1 MTTALPCDALLFVA
15 FGGPEGPDDV
25 LPFLENVTR
34 GRSIPRERLL
44 EVAGHY
50 QHFGGISP
58 LNQQVRDLMAAVE
71 PELRRRAIDVP
82 LYWGNRNWHP
92 LLADTVV
99 RMRDDGVQ
107 RALAFV
113 LSAYS
118 SYSGCRQYREN
129 IAAAREAVGEGA
141 PAVEKIRMFYNHPDF
156 IAASVDRIQEAL
168 SKVPPERRR
177 SVHVA
182 YTAHSIP
189 AALAQ
194 GCDYV
199 KQLTETGR
207 LIAEAVSVPPER
219 RQLVFQS
226 RSGRPQDPWL
236 DPDIVEHL
244 RTLRARNVTDVVVAP
259 IGFLSDHLEVLYDL
273 DHEAADAARA
283 LGLHMVRAATVGT
296 HPRFVAMIGKLVEER
311 LRDGGPREASGEY
324 GPSWDVCPVDCC
336 PPPVRGGPR

>member
-1 MTTALPCDALLFVA
+1 MPPRYDALLFVS

-34 GRSIPRERLL
+34 GRNIPRERLL

-71 PELRRRAIDVP
+71 PELRRRAIDLP

-92 LLADTVV
+92 LLGDTLV

-107 RALAFV
+107 GALAFV
-113 LSAYS
+113 LSAYN

-129 IAAAREAVGEGA
+129 IAAAQEAVGEGA
-141 PAVEKIRMFYNHPDF
+141 PGVEKIRMFYNHPDF
-156 IAASVDRIQEAL
+156 IGASVDRVQEAL
-168 SKVPPERRR
+168 GEIPPERRG
-177 SVHVA
+177 SAHVA

-189 AALAQ
+189 AVMAQ

-207 LIAEAVSVPPER
+207 LIAEAASVPPER
-219 RQLVFQS
+219 WQLVFQS
-226 RSGRPQDPWL
+226 RSGRPEDPWL
-236 DPDIVEHL
+236 DPDIVDHL
-244 RTLRARNVTDVVVAP
+244 RTLRARKVTDVVVAP

-273 DHEAADAARA
+273 DCEAADAARM

-296 HPRFVAMIGKLVEER
+296 HPRFVTMIGKLVEER
-311 LRDGGPREASGEY
+311 LREGRPREALGGY
-324 GPSWDVCPVDCC
+324 GPARDVCPVDCC
-336 PPPVRGGPR
+336 PAPVRGSR